1 MRIRIKTIHSF
12 IIFCFIIPFLSGIC
26 INVSF
31 ASLSTPPSNKYTVPL
46 IYVNEPIPTPSLST
60 PEDVIISTPTPTAN
74 IVVTPSPTLS
84 VNTTVTPTSTPIPT
98 PAPIPTPEA
107 TPAPKPISSDKNVTV
122 AVFNRELNEV
132 VNMRLDEYLICVVA
146 AEMPATFEQEALNA
160 QAIAAR
166 TFTIIHMSGS
176 CSSNPKA
183 KVCTYHGCCQAFV
196 SPERMKKNWGNQY
209 EEKYAK
215 ITTAVYS
222 TDSII
227 MTYDGKPIT
236 VFYYSTSN
244 GKTEACQD
252 VFVKN
257 LPYYKSVESP
267 GEETAPNFRSY
278 VKISTDEFVKVLNDE
293 FSANVTVSNVKDSI
307 TLQRSTGGRVKTFT
321 VNGKSIKGTKIRTE
335 FGLRSTDFTLTFCDG
350 YVQIDVCGNGHGVG
364 MSQYGAN
371 YMAKNG
377 NNFEQILKHYYI
389 GVSLVPHCK

>member
-1 MRIRIKTIHSF
+1 MRIRIKVIHSF
-12 IIFCFIIPFLSGIC
+12 IIFCFVIPFLSGIC

-31 ASLSTPPSNKYTVPL
+31 ARSSSKINNKDLIPL
-46 IYVNEPIPTPSLST
+46 IYVNEPHPSPSASL
-60 PEDVIISTPTPTAN
+60 PAYEDVIVASPTPAPTVSATITAPSQAPSQN
-74 IVVTPSPTLS
+74 TAPSPSPTPSPT
-84 VNTTVTPTSTPIPT
+84 PT
-98 PAPIPTPEA
+98 
-107 TPAPKPISSDKNVTV
+107 SSDKNVTV

-176 CSSNPKA
+176 CSSNPQA
-183 KVCTYHGCCQAFV
+183 KVCTYYGCCQAYV
-196 SPERMKKNWGNQY
+196 SPERMKKNWGDQY
-209 EEKYAK
+209 QEKYAK
-215 ITTAVYS
+215 ITQAVYS

-227 MTYDGKPIT
+227 MTYDNKPIT

-267 GEETAPNFRSY
+267 GEETAPNFKSY
-278 VKISTDEFVKVLNDE
+278 VKISTDEFVKILNDE
-293 FSANVTVSNVKDSI
+293 FSANVTTSNVKDSI
-307 TLQRSTGGRVKTFT
+307 TLQRSAGGRVKTFT
-321 VNGKSIKGTKIRTE
+321 VNGISIKGTKIRTA
-335 FGLRSTDFTLTFCDG
+335 FGLRSTDFTLTFNDN

-364 MSQYGAN
+364 MSQYGAD

-377 NNFEQILKHYYI
+377 SNYEEILKHYYI
-389 GVSLVPHCK
+389 GVSLEPHGK

>member
-1 MRIRIKTIHSF
+1 MRIRIKVIHSF
-12 IIFCFIIPFLSGIC
+12 IIFCFVIPFLSGIY

-31 ASLSTPPSNKYTVPL
+31 ARSSSNINNIDAIPL
-46 IYVNEPIPTPSLST
+46 IYVNEPKPSPSASL
-60 PEDVIISTPTPTAN
+60 PAYEDVIVAS
-74 IVVTPSPTLS
+74 
-84 VNTTVTPTSTPIPT
+84 PT
-98 PAPIPTPEA
+98 PAPTVSATITAPSQTPSQNTAPSPSPMPSPTP
-107 TPAPKPISSDKNVTV
+107 TSSDKNVTV
-122 AVFNRELNEV
+122 AVFNRESNEV

-183 KVCTYHGCCQAFV
+183 KVCTYYGCCQAYV
-196 SPERMKKNWGNQY
+196 SPERMKKNWGDQY
-209 EEKYAK
+209 QEKYAK
-215 ITTAVYS
+215 ITQAVYS

-227 MTYDGKPIT
+227 MTYDNKPIT

-267 GEETAPNFRSY
+267 GEETAPNFKSY
-278 VKISTDEFVKVLNDE
+278 VKISTDEFVKILNDE
-293 FSANVTVSNVKDSI
+293 FSANVTTSNVKDSI
-307 TLQRSTGGRVKTFT
+307 TLQRSAGGRVKTFT
-321 VNGKSIKGTKIRTE
+321 VNGISIKGTKIRTA
-335 FGLRSTDFTLTFCDG
+335 FGLRSTDFTLTFNDN

-364 MSQYGAN
+364 MSQYGAD

-377 NNFEQILKHYYI
+377 SNYEEILKHYYI
-389 GVSLVPHCK
+389 GVSLEPHGK

>member
-1 MRIRIKTIHSF
+1 MRIRIKVIHSF

-31 ASLSTPPSNKYTVPL
+31 ARSSSKINNKDAIPL
-46 IYVNEPIPTPSLST
+46 IYVNEPHPSPSASL
-60 PEDVIISTPTPTAN
+60 PAYEDVIVAP
-74 IVVTPSPTLS
+74 
-84 VNTTVTPTSTPIPT
+84 PT
-98 PAPIPTPEA
+98 PAPTVSATITAPSQAPSQNTAPSPSPMPSPTP
-107 TPAPKPISSDKNVTV
+107 TSSDKNVTV
-122 AVFNRELNEV
+122 AVFNRESNEV
-132 VNMRLDEYLICVVA
+132 VNMHLDEYLICVVA

-176 CSSNPKA
+176 CSSNPQA
-183 KVCTYHGCCQAFV
+183 KVCTYYGCCQAYV
-196 SPERMKKNWGNQY
+196 SPERMKKNWGDQY
-209 EEKYAK
+209 QEKYAK
-215 ITTAVYS
+215 ITQAVYS

-227 MTYDGKPIT
+227 MTYDNKPIT

-267 GEETAPNFRSY
+267 GEETAPNFKSY
-278 VKISTDEFVKVLNDE
+278 VKISTDEFVKILNDE
-293 FSANVTVSNVKDSI
+293 FSANVTASNVKDSI
-307 TLQRSTGGRVKTFT
+307 TLQRSAGGRVKTFT
-321 VNGKSIKGTKIRTE
+321 VNGISIKGTKIRTA
-335 FGLRSTDFTLTFCDG
+335 FGLRSTDFTLTFNDN

-364 MSQYGAN
+364 MSQYGAD

-377 NNFEQILKHYYI
+377 SNYEEILKHYYI
-389 GVSLVPHCK
+389 GVSLEPHGK